1 MLDQQRQRSSM
12 QSRDNARL
20 ARAVLVGHLMVGA
33 SAAGLF
39 TFHERFTAALVTTVW
54 YLLSIGFIVGMCKF
68 LQWCR
73 VTLGLWFIAAAV
85 IAMAYLAY
93 EPPQSEALTPAPPI
107 SIKLLPF
114 WLSTAA
120 LGYMAGG
127 LTLLLSSR
135 VQRATS
141 KGFALWD
148 VSHNW

>member
-1 MLDQQRQRSSM
+1 M
-12 QSRDNARL
+12 QNRDNARL
-20 ARAVLVGHLMVGA
+20 ARVVLACHFIVGA
-33 SAAGLF
+33 CAAGLF
-39 TFHERFTAALVTTVW
+39 TFHERFTAALTTTVW

-73 VTLGLWFIAAAV
+73 VALGLWFIVAASV
-85 IAMAYLAY
+85 SMAYLAY
-93 EPPQSEALTPAPPI
+93 ESPSLETLDPPPPI

-135 VQRATS
+135 VQRATA
-141 KGFALWD
+141 KGFTLWD